1 MDFTVRILVPAN
13 DFINTL
19 PMKMQ
24 SKVYRTIDLLR
35 EFGYK
40 LPQPYCKTLTGISG
54 LKELRIK
61 LATDICRLFYFHY
74 KEKIYVVTSG
84 YIKKKNETDKNE
96 IERAIRLMNDVLK
109 GKTV

>member
-40 LPQPYCKTLTGISG
+40 LPVKHVPVYQD
-54 LKELRIK
+54 LRN
-61 LATDICRLFYFHY
+61 C
-74 KEKIYVVTSG
+74 G
-84 YIKKKNETDKNE
+84 
-96 IERAIRLMNDVLK
+96 
-109 GKTV
+109 